1 MLLAVLAVAPMARA
15 DGPKPSY
22 SALETAYSALRAR
35 DYDGAIAS
43 FQEALRLG
51 GGTPGV
57 YKDLAYTLLKTGDSV
72 GARDEF
78 AVAAKLDPSDTTA
91 ALEFA
96 FLAYETG
103 EQAEARRVFDRI
115 RKTGNATAEQA
126 FENIDRPLAEGIRRW
141 QEALRISPD
150 NFSAHQ
156 ELARLAEQRDELPLA
171 AEHYLAAWRLKPQ
184 YRELLVALGR
194 VEKAMGRTEDANAA
208 LLAASRGASPRAAEQ
223 ARELL
228 PRRYPFVYEFR
239 HALDLDP
246 ANLRLRRELAYLLL
260 AMKQKAEA
268 ELEFDKIHEQDPSDL
283 LSTAQLGF
291 LRLERNDA
299 AGARPLLDAVMAG
312 KDVQLA
318 NRVRAA
324 LKLPLVREDAP
335 GSPRASTGEGSTV
348 EAKLMAKASLEK
360 GYLKDALKYLTL
372 AHEDDPEDYWVML
385 KLGWVY
391 NMLHQDKEAV
401 QWFRQAKQS
410 PDSSI
415 ADEAS
420 KAYSNIEPATRLFHT
435 TFWAYPF
442 YSSRWG
448 DAFGYAQ
455 IKTAMRLGSLPIDV
469 YASTRF
475 VGDALGEIA
484 PTRQI
489 PFPEYLSENSVIF
502 ALGMASHPWHG
513 VFGWFEAGESVSYLP
528 NHPDLP
534 AAVPDYRGGLSYA
547 KALGHTIGSR
557 GAFFETNE
565 DAVFVSR
572 FMDDFLLYTQSRAGY
587 SFGGAQLYWNFD
599 ATTDSLRQYWAN
611 FVDTG
616 PGVRFRVPNTPKSML
631 FSLAML
637 RGAYTI
643 NRYNIWHP
651 NFWDFRAGL
660 WYAFTH

>member
-1 MLLAVLAVAPMARA
+1 MLAAET
-15 DGPKPSY
+15 PKTSY
-22 SALETAYSALRAR
+22 AALEMAYSSLRAR
-35 DYDGAIAS
+35 DYDRAIGS
-43 FQEALRLG
+43 FREAIRLG
-51 GGTPGV
+51 AVKPGV
-57 YKDLAYTLLKTGDSV
+57 HKDLAYTLLKTGDSEA
-72 GARDEF
+72 ARDEF
-78 AVAAKLDPSDTTA
+78 AVAAKLDPTDVAA

-126 FENIDRPLAEGIRRW
+126 FQNIDRPLAEGIRRW

-150 NFSAHQ
+150 NFSVHQ

-171 AEHYLAAWRLKPQ
+171 AENYLAAWRLKPSE
-184 YRELLVALGR
+184 RELLVALGR
-194 VEKAMGRTEDANAA
+194 VQKAMGHTDDANAA

-223 ARELL
+223 ARALL
-228 PRRYPFVYEFR
+228 PERYPFVYEFR
-239 HALDLDP
+239 RALDLDP

-260 AMKQKAEA
+260 EMNQKHEA
-268 ELEFDKIHEQDPSDL
+268 ELEFDKIHDHDPSDL

-291 LRLERNDA
+291 LRLDRNDA
-299 AGARPLLDAVMAG
+299 TGARPLLDAVIEG
-312 KDVQLA
+312 KDVELA

-324 LKLPLVREDAP
+324 LKLPLVREPAAP
-335 GSPRASTGEGSTV
+335 AAPHTSSAGSPSV

-360 GYLKDALKYLTL
+360 GYLKDALKYLTI
-372 AHEDDPEDYWVML
+372 AHEDDQTDYWVML

-391 NMLHQDKEAV
+391 NMLHEDKLAV
-401 QWFRQAKQS
+401 QWFREAKQS

-420 KAYSNIEPATRLFHT
+420 NAYSNIEPGTRLFHT

-455 IKTAMRLGSLPIDV
+455 IKTSMRLGSLPIDV

-528 NHPDLP
+528 NHPSLP

-547 KALGHTIGSR
+547 KALGHTIGSH

-572 FMDDFLLYTQSRAGY
+572 FMDDFLVYPQTRTGY
-587 SFGGAQLYWNFD
+587 SLGSAQLYWNFD
-599 ATTDSLRQYWAN
+599 LTTDSLRQYWAN
-611 FVDTG
+611 FADTG
-616 PGVRFRVPNTPKSML
+616 PGVRFRLPEAPKSML
-631 FSLAML
+631 FSFNML

-643 NRYNIWHP
+643 NRYNIWRP
-651 NFWDFRAGL
+651 NFWDFRAGF